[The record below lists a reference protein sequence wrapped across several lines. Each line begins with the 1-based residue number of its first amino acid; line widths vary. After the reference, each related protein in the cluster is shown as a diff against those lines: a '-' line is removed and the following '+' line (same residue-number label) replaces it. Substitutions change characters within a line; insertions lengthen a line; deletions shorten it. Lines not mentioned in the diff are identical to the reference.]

1 MRSDQVRTRDLGAM
15 GTAVAR
21 VLLTED
27 EERMA
32 TLVADALRDD
42 GHEVEVTHDGT
53 TALDRAQAGSFEV
66 LVLDV
71 MLPDI
76 DGFTVCRE
84 LRKAGVRTAV
94 LMLTARDS
102 VEDRVQGLD
111 VGADDYLVK
120 PFAVAELR
128 ARVRALARRPAGLH
142 GAELRVDD
150 LVLDPLKREV
160 RRAGKRLDLT
170 AREYGFLSFLLR
182 HEGDTLTR
190 AEILDGVWGEGSEP
204 YGNVVDLYIHYLRTK
219 TEQYGARLIHTVR
232 GVGYVLREPDDS

>member
-1 MRSDQVRTRDLGAM
+1 MLTM
-15 GTAVAR
+15 GNQVAR

-32 TLVADALRDD
+32 ALVAEALRED

-53 TALDRAQAGSFEV
+53 SALDLARHGAYEV

-71 MLPDI
+71 MLPDV

-84 LRKAGVRTAV
+84 LRKSGVRSAV

-128 ARVRALARRPAGLH
+128 ARVRALARRPGGLH
-142 GAELRVDD
+142 GSEIHVGD

-160 RRAGKRLDLT
+160 KRGGRRLDLT
-170 AREYGFLSFLLR
+170 AREYGFLSFLMR
-182 HEGDTLTR
+182 HEGETLTR

-219 TEQYGARLIHTVR
+219 TEQHGPRLIQTVR
-232 GVGYVLREPDDS
+232 GLGYVLREPDRP

>member
-1 MRSDQVRTRDLGAM
+1 MLAM
-15 GTAVAR
+15 GCQVAR

-32 TLVADALRDD
+32 ALVADALRED
-42 GHEVEVTHDGT
+42 GHDVEVTHDGT
-53 TALDRAQAGSFEV
+53 TALDRAREGGFEV

-84 LRKAGVRTAV
+84 LRKSGVRSAV

-128 ARVRALARRPAGLH
+128 ARVRALARRPAGLQ
-142 GAELRVDD
+142 GPEIRVGD

-160 RRAGKRLDLT
+160 KRAGHRLDLT
-170 AREYGFLSFLLR
+170 AREYGFLSFLMR

-219 TEQYGARLIHTVR
+219 TEQHGPRLIQTVR
-232 GVGYVLREPDDS
+232 GLGYVLREPDAP

>member
-1 MRSDQVRTRDLGAM
+1 
-15 GTAVAR
+15 VAR

-32 TLVADALRDD
+32 ALVAAALRDD
-42 GHEVEVTHDGT
+42 GHEVEVTHEGAA
-53 TALDRAQAGSFEV
+53 ALDRARQGAFEV

-84 LRKAGVRTAV
+84 LREAGVRSAV
-94 LMLTARDS
+94 LMLTARDA

-128 ARVRALARRPAGLH
+128 ARVRALARRPAGLA
-142 GAELRVDD
+142 GPEIRVAD

-160 RRAGKRLDLT
+160 RRAGRRLELT
-170 AREYGFLSFLLR
+170 AREYGFLSFLMR
-182 HEGDTLTR
+182 HEGETLTR
-190 AEILDGVWGEGSEP
+190 QEILDGVWGEGSEP

-219 TEQYGARLIHTVR
+219 TEQLGPRLIHTVR
-232 GVGYVLREPDDS
+232 GLGYVLREPEAS

>member
-1 MRSDQVRTRDLGAM
+1 
-15 GTAVAR
+15 VAR

-32 TLVADALRDD
+32 TLVAEALRDD
-42 GHEVEVTHDGT
+42 GHEVVVTHDGT
-53 TALDRAQAGSFEV
+53 SALDEARASDFDV

-76 DGFTVCRE
+76 DGFTVCGR
-84 LRKAGVRTAV
+84 LRAAGVRSAV

-128 ARVRALARRPAGLH
+128 ARVRALARRPAGLR
-142 GAELRVDD
+142 GAELRVGD

-160 RRAGKRLDLT
+160 RRAGQRLELT
-170 AREYGFLSFLLR
+170 AREYGFLDFLMR
-182 HEGDTLTR
+182 HAGETLTR
-190 AEILDGVWGEGSEP
+190 AEILDGVWGEGAEP

-219 TEQYGARLIHTVR
+219 TEVNGPRLIHTVR
-232 GVGYVLREPDDS
+232 GMGYVLREPDPA

>member
-1 MRSDQVRTRDLGAM
+1 MLAM
-15 GTAVAR
+15 GNQVAR

-32 TLVADALRDD
+32 ALVADALRED

-53 TALDRAQAGSFEV
+53 SALDLARQGGYEV

-71 MLPDI
+71 MLPDV

-84 LRKAGVRTAV
+84 LRKSGVRSAV

-111 VGADDYLVK
+111 VGADDYLVN

-128 ARVRALARRPAGLH
+128 ARVRALARRPVGLH
-142 GAELRVDD
+142 GPEIRVGD

-160 RRAGKRLDLT
+160 KRGGRRLDLT
-170 AREYGFLSFLLR
+170 AREYGFLSFLMR
-182 HEGDTLTR
+182 HEGETLTR

-219 TEQYGARLIHTVR
+219 TEQHGPRLIQTVR
-232 GVGYVLREPDDS
+232 GLGYVLREPDRS

>member
-1 MRSDQVRTRDLGAM
+1 MHTMRSQGSH
-15 GTAVAR
+15 VAR

-32 TLVADALRDD
+32 ALVADALRED
-42 GHEVEVTHDGT
+42 GHDVEVTHDGR
-53 TALDRAQAGSFEV
+53 TALDRAREGTYEV

-84 LRKAGVRTAV
+84 LRKSGVRTAV

-142 GAELRVDD
+142 GPEIRVGD

-160 RRAGKRLDLT
+160 KRGGRRLDLT
-170 AREYGFLSFLLR
+170 AREYGFLSFLMR
-182 HEGDTLTR
+182 HEGETLTR

-219 TEQYGARLIHTVR
+219 TEQHGPRLIQTVR
-232 GVGYVLREPDDS
+232 GLGYVMREPDQP